1 MTQPAQTGRAK
12 VVPRLYSYQRCSMLS
27 QIDGDTVRRQT
38 AARAYAQQ
46 EGLTFSDQTFS
57 DLGVSGYR
65 NKKRSG
71 LEALL
76 HAINTGEIKAGDVIF
91 LEHTDR
97 LSRKGFDDTYSLVR
111 EIVQTGVSLY
121 VDSEKLLLDRKA
133 LNDLVSVIRLATLA
147 SLAYSESANKSRRL
161 LETKGEKRRGNR
173 R

>member
-1 MTQPAQTGRAK
+1 
-12 VVPRLYSYQRCSMLS
+12 MLS
-27 QIDGDTVRRQT
+27 QVDGDTVRRQT
-38 AARAYAQQ
+38 DAARAYAQQ

-133 LNDLVSVIRLATLA
+133 LNDLVFFTM
-147 SLAYSESANKSRRL
+147 
-161 LETKGEKRRGNR
+161 T
-173 R
+173 